1 VWYGGRCSANE
12 NLALPY
18 EILGEILMTLKL
30 MADLVGWML
39 FINIILL
46 IIGFLK
52 VTLFKKLVKNTMDM
66 LFGDQSDNFYAV
78 IPKALVYY
86 EILIIVFNLVPYLA
100 LRIVLC
106 CS

>member
-1 VWYGGRCSANE
+1 
-12 NLALPY
+12 
-18 EILGEILMTLKL
+18 MTLKL

-52 VTLFKKLVKNTMDM
+52 VTLFKKFIKNTMDT

-100 LRIVLC
+100 LRIVLY

>member
-1 VWYGGRCSANE
+1 MA
-12 NLALPY
+12 
-18 EILGEILMTLKL
+18 LKL

-52 VTLFKKLVKNTMDM
+52 VTLFKKLVKNTMDT

-100 LRIVLC
+100 LRTVLY

>member
-1 VWYGGRCSANE
+1 MA
-12 NLALPY
+12 
-18 EILGEILMTLKL
+18 LKL

-52 VTLFKKLVKNTMDM
+52 VTLFKKLVKNTMDT

-86 EILIIVFNLVPYLA
+86 EILITVFNLVPYLA
-100 LRIVLC
+100 LPELKKKG
-106 CS
+106 SGN

>member
-1 VWYGGRCSANE
+1 
-12 NLALPY
+12 
-18 EILGEILMTLKL
+18 MTLKL
-30 MADLVGWML
+30 MADLVCWML

-52 VTLFKKLVKNTMDM
+52 VTLFKKIVKNTMDT
-66 LFGDQSDNFYAV
+66 LFGDQSDTFYAV

-100 LRIVLC
+100 LRIIL
-106 CS
+106 

>member
-1 VWYGGRCSANE
+1 
-12 NLALPY
+12 
-18 EILGEILMTLKL
+18 MTLKL

-52 VTLFKKLVKNTMDM
+52 VTLFKKLVKNTMDT

-100 LRIVLC
+100 LRIVLYF
-106 CS
+106 S

>member
-1 VWYGGRCSANE
+1 MA
-12 NLALPY
+12 
-18 EILGEILMTLKL
+18 LKL

-52 VTLFKKLVKNTMDM
+52 KLIKNTMDM

-100 LRIVLC
+100 LRIVLY

>member
-1 VWYGGRCSANE
+1 MWYGGRCSGNE
-12 NLALPY
+12 NLASPS

-30 MADLVGWML
+30 MADLLGWML

-52 VTLFKKLVKNTMDM
+52 VTLFKKLIKNTMDM

-100 LRIVLC
+100 LRIVLY

>member
-1 VWYGGRCSANE
+1 
-12 NLALPY
+12 
-18 EILGEILMTLKL
+18 MTLKL

-52 VTLFKKLVKNTMDM
+52 VTLFKKLIKNTMDM

-100 LRIVLC
+100 LRIVLY